1 MTSLEGRSVVIVSG
15 PGGVGKGTIVEL
27 LLDRDP
33 RLWLSQ
39 SWTTRPRRPSEPADA
54 YRFVD
59 RATFE
64 AAIAAGGFL
73 EWVEFL
79 DYLQGT
85 PVPDPPEGSDV
96 LLEIDVSGGKQ
107 VQELLSDVLLI
118 FVDAPSPGHQRARLE
133 SRGDD
138 PATIS
143 RRMDKTVSERAE
155 AVEMG
160 YEIVVNDDLG
170 RAVEAIESLI
180 AADRERRLSRSC
192 TARTLP
198 RRAAH

>member
-1 MTSLEGRSVVIVSG
+1 MTSLEGRSVIIVSG

-33 RLWLSQ
+33 RLWLSR

-64 AAIAAGGFL
+64 AAIAANGFL

-85 PVPDPPEGSDV
+85 PIPDPPDGADV
-96 LLEIDVSGGKQ
+96 VLEIDVRGGQQ
-107 VQELLSDVLLI
+107 VQELLHDAVLV
-118 FVDAPSPGHQRARLE
+118 FVDAPSPEHQKARLE
-133 SRGDD
+133 LRGDD
-138 PATIS
+138 PTTIAN
-143 RRMDKTVSERAE
+143 RMRKTASERAE
-155 AVEMG
+155 ALEMG

-170 RAVEAIESLI
+170 RAVEAIEALI
-180 AADRERRLSRSC
+180 ASDRERRRSIS
-192 TARTLP
+192 AQRP
-198 RRAAH
+198 SG

>member
-1 MTSLEGRSVVIVSG
+1 MTSLEGRSVIIVSG

-33 RLWLSQ
+33 QLWLSQ

-64 AAIAAGGFL
+64 AAVAAGGFL

-96 LLEIDVSGGKQ
+96 VLEIDVRGGQQ
-107 VQELLSDVLLI
+107 VRRLLPEAVLV
-118 FVDAPSPGHQRARLE
+118 FVDAPSPEHQRARLE
-133 SRGDD
+133 VRGDD
-138 PATIS
+138 HETIA
-143 RRMDKTVSERAE
+143 RRMRKTASERAE

-160 YEIVVNDDLG
+160 YEIVVNDDLS
-170 RAVEAIESLI
+170 RAVEAIEALI
-180 AADRERRLSRSC
+180 TADRKRRRS
-192 TARTLP
+192 
-198 RRAAH
+198 

>member
-1 MTSLEGRSVVIVSG
+1 MTSLEGRTVIIVSG
-15 PGGVGKGTIVEL
+15 PGGVGKGTIVEQ

-33 RLWLSQ
+33 QLWLSR

-64 AAIAAGGFL
+64 AAIAADGFL

-85 PVPDPPEGSDV
+85 PVPDPPEGADV
-96 LLEIDVSGGKQ
+96 VLEIDVRGGRQ
-107 VQELLSDVLLI
+107 VRRLLPDAVLV
-118 FVDAPSPGHQRARLE
+118 FVDAPSPEHQRARLE
-133 SRGDD
+133 LRGDA
-138 PATIS
+138 PETIA
-143 RRMDKTVSERAE
+143 RRMKKTASERAE

-160 YEIVVNDDLG
+160 YEIVVNDDLS
-170 RAVEAIESLI
+170 RAVEAIEALI
-180 AADRERRLSRSC
+180 VTDRTRRR
-192 TARTLP
+192 
-198 RRAAH
+198 